1 MMRGVVMNDPI
12 TQQIIQ
18 HLKDIPLVKKKAL
31 LELIKEDISR
41 ISRSNQE
48 NYEQWRNSLL
58 TTSVWTDAEIDEII
72 KAREYIKQKVMD
84 AR

>member
-1 MMRGVVMNDPI
+1 MNDPI